1 MTKKRLLTAEDVQ
14 REAKSGRKVL
24 RAPRVEVLVTPA
36 AWSAAHELG
45 VTIDQDVDGAAGV
58 KVVRGAAVKLE
69 RFAAAGAG
77 RNVQLKDVVTA
88 ADRSPMSAGFMAWS
102 AADSFAWELTYD
114 EVDYVLEGEL
124 HVTIDGRVVEA
135 KAGDVVF
142 IPKGSRIIFGTPTSV
157 RLFYVTHPASWA
169 G

>member
-1 MTKKRLLTAEDVQ
+1 MTKKLITAEDVE
-14 REAKSGRKVL
+14 REAKAGKKTL
-24 RAPRVEVLVTPA
+24 LAPRGETLVTPA

-45 VTIDQDVDGAAGV
+45 ITIDQDSNGVAGV
-58 KVVRGAAVKLE
+58 KVVRGSAVQLE
-69 RFAAAGAG
+69 RFAAAGADK
-77 RNVQLKDVVTA
+77 NVQLKDVITA
-88 ADRSPMSAGFMAWS
+88 ADRSPMSAGFMAWK

-142 IPKGSRIIFGTPTSV
+142 IPKGSKVTFGTPSSV
-157 RLFYVTHPASWA
+157 RVFYVTHPANWA
-169 G
+169 

>member
-1 MTKKRLLTAEDVQ
+1 MTKKLITAEDVE
-14 REAKSGRKVL
+14 REAKAGKKTL
-24 RAPRVEVLVTPA
+24 LAPRAEVLVTPS

-45 VTIDQDVDGAAGV
+45 VTINQDVNGVAGV
-58 KVVRGAAVKLE
+58 KVVRGSSVQLE
-69 RFAAAGAG
+69 RFAAAGEG
-77 RNVQLKDVVTA
+77 KNVQLKDVITA
-88 ADRSPMSAGFMAWS
+88 ADRSPMGAGFMAWK

-142 IPKGSRIIFGTPTSV
+142 IPKGSRITFGTPSSV
-157 RLFYVTHPASWA
+157 RVFYVTHPANWA
-169 G
+169 